1 MSSDKAPGGRALRVV
16 VADDD
21 SFTASLV
28 AGGLEARGMRVTTAA
43 TVEEAW
49 RLIGTENP
57 HALVTDLD
65 FGHGESGAS
74 LLNRV
79 YRQCPW
85 VGLVVLTSHR
95 SPQVAVGDICGI
107 PANAVYLVKSS
118 LRRVEELANAVH
130 CSIAG
135 EVPDRVSSAHDRE
148 AISLTAAQ
156 AEVLRMLANGSS
168 TRALAEQRGTTV
180 RAAETMLARLYA
192 ALGLESDDRSN
203 QRVEAVKL
211 WQQGHIVVR

>member
-1 MSSDKAPGGRALRVV
+1 VSSDKPPGGRALRVV

-21 SFTASLV
+21 PFTAFLV
-28 AGGLEARGMRVTTAA
+28 AGGLQARGMRVTTAA

-49 RLIGTENP
+49 RFIDTEDP
-57 HALVTDLD
+57 HAIVTDLD
-65 FGHGESGAS
+65 FGHGESGVS

-79 YRQCPW
+79 HRQCPW

-95 SPQVAVGDICGI
+95 SPQVAVGEICGI
-107 PANAVYLVKSS
+107 PANAVYLVKSA

-130 CSIAG
+130 YSIAG
-135 EVPDRVSSAHDRE
+135 EAPDRVSNTHDRE
-148 AISLTAAQ
+148 GIPLTAAQ
-156 AEVLRMLANGSS
+156 AEVLRMLAGGLS
-168 TRALAEQRGTTV
+168 TRALAEHRGTTV

-203 QRVEAVKL
+203 QRVAAVKL